1 MGDGPTHRDKNPIGQ
16 DLNIGTIIQLGLGS
30 RASHNYLILPL
41 YPCYKYILV
50 DQNFIFQPSYKG

>member
-1 MGDGPTHRDKNPIGQ
+1 MGDGPTHRDKYPIGQ

-41 YPCYKYILV
+41 YPCIQIYSGGPKFYISTIL
-50 DQNFIFQPSYKG
+50 